1 MYFFSQNFLLRFMY
15 FFCID
20 NKTSFVFYQ
29 QHSLLNKNKRDCQ
42 KLMVKNQVIIAKL
55 LSLRLRKVINEVIND
70 FYSAFIAKRQILD
83 RSILPNE
90 IRDSMQRKR
99 DKGFLF
105 KVGFQKAFDL
115 VTWGFIFEV
124 MDSSIVN
131 GFFRFENVYLQLIF
145 MY

>member
-1 MYFFSQNFLLRFMY
+1 
-15 FFCID
+15 
-20 NKTSFVFYQ
+20 
-29 QHSLLNKNKRDCQ
+29 
-42 KLMVKNQVIIAKL
+42 
-55 LSLRLRKVINEVIND
+55 LRLRKVINEVIND
-70 FYSAFIAKRQILD
+70 SYSAFIAKRQILD

-99 DKGFLF
+99 EQGFLF

-131 GFFRFENVYLQLIF
+131 GFFRFENVYL
-145 MY
+145 

>member
-1 MYFFSQNFLLRFMY
+1 
-15 FFCID
+15 
-20 NKTSFVFYQ
+20 
-29 QHSLLNKNKRDCQ
+29 
-42 KLMVKNQVIIAKL
+42 
-55 LSLRLRKVINEVIND
+55 LRLRKVINEVIND

-90 IRDSMQRKR
+90 IRDSMQRKHEQ
-99 DKGFLF
+99 GFLF

-131 GFFRFENVYLQLIF
+131 GFFRFENVYL
-145 MY
+145 

>member
-1 MYFFSQNFLLRFMY
+1 MFLVKIFFYDSCT
-15 FFCID
+15 FFVLTTKQVLFFI
-20 NKTSFVFYQ
+20 SSIFYWI
-29 QHSLLNKNKRDCQ
+29 KIKD
-42 KLMVKNQVIIAKL
+42 IAKL

-90 IRDSMQRKR
+90 IRDSMQRKHEQ
-99 DKGFLF
+99 GFLF

-131 GFFRFENVYLQLIF
+131 GFFRFGNVYL
-145 MY
+145 

>member
-1 MYFFSQNFLLRFMY
+1 MFLVKIFFYDSCT
-15 FFCID
+15 FFVLTTKQVLFFI
-20 NKTSFVFYQ
+20 SSIFYWI
-29 QHSLLNKNKRDCQ
+29 KIKD
-42 KLMVKNQVIIAKL
+42 IAKL

-90 IRDSMQRKR
+90 IRDSMQRKHEQ
-99 DKGFLF
+99 GFLF

-131 GFFRFENVYLQLIF
+131 GFFRFENVYL
-145 MY
+145 